1 MPINFTTMTD
11 NVFAYTEKLIN
22 KFGPRKA
29 GSKASRDCAEELY
42 REMNSFADKASIED
56 FGVHAGAFL
65 GWIRILVLFYAVGT
79 VLLWLNLPWIT
90 AILLFVGILIMTFEF
105 FLYKHSIDFLY
116 PRKTGKNV
124 IASIEPEGEV
134 KQQIIISGHHDSAR
148 IFNFYIHQP
157 KLYAL
162 RVIGGIGILATVFL
176 LSTLISFIELPQLYT
191 TILAGLASAGALIVL
206 QLWFFASKKA
216 TPGAGDNLVASVMA
230 LESLRE
236 IANNKKEGKGLKHTR
251 VIAISFDAE
260 EEGLRG
266 AYAYAKKH
274 KSELQ
279 SIPTSM
285 YNIDC
290 PYFLENLFFLTTDIN
305 GSVKLSDD
313 LAEKCRRTAENL
325 GYKTEVKPIEFLTG
339 GTDAAELAKIG
350 VAATTMLA
358 MPWGNSE
365 RASYYHTPEDT
376 IDHVEK
382 EVVRAGLEIF
392 FNVIFKEDNTS
403 K

>member
-1 MPINFTTMTD
+1 M
-11 NVFAYTEKLIN
+11 
-22 KFGPRKA
+22 
-29 GSKASRDCAEELY
+29 
-42 REMNSFADKASIED
+42 
-56 FGVHAGAFL
+56 
-65 GWIRILVLFYAVGT
+65 
-79 VLLWLNLPWIT
+79 
-90 AILLFVGILIMTFEF
+90 
-105 FLYKHSIDFLY
+105 
-116 PRKTGKNV
+116 
-124 IASIEPEGEV
+124 
-134 KQQIIISGHHDSAR
+134 
-148 IFNFYIHQP
+148 
-157 KLYAL
+157 
-162 RVIGGIGILATVFL
+162 IGGIGILATVFL

-313 LAEKCRRTAENL
+313 LAEKCRITAENL